1 MTPVQNWYLS
11 FFKISFIQWKDASF
25 IIICLTLTPLS
36 ATLNMKLPRKVTV
49 LAQDLLQ
56 FKDRQRESSEKRNG
70 KITGCF
76 LLLLVGDNGRY
87 CIMSWDCPYIPVLCQ
102 NHRLFWVERDTQ
114 RSSNPIFKWM
124 AHTEVELTTS
134 VLLAPCPDQLSS
146 SQGHF
151 YLLGSL

>member
-87 CIMSWDCPYIPVLCQ
+87 CIMS
-102 NHRLFWVERDTQ
+102 
-114 RSSNPIFKWM
+114 
-124 AHTEVELTTS
+124 
-134 VLLAPCPDQLSS
+134 
-146 SQGHF
+146 
-151 YLLGSL
+151 